1 MQYITTLDGS
11 AYQQVSYIL
20 DDGTECTLTLRFM
33 PTQNR
38 WVLDVSDDSGFEVH
52 GIFLCCHPNLLDK
65 WHNIIKY
72 GINITTS
79 DGIDPFRQN
88 DFETGYA
95 YIAILNADETV
106 FATEYLNGLYT
117 SE

>member
-1 MQYITTLDGS
+1 MQLITTLDGS

-20 DDGTECTLTLRFM
+20 DDGTTVTMTFRFL

-38 WVLDVSDDSGFEVH
+38 WVLDVSDDGGFEAN
-52 GIFLCCHPNLLDK
+52 GIFLCCYPNVLDK

-72 GINITTS
+72 GINVTTTDS
-79 DGIDPFRQN
+79 VDPFRQD

-95 YIAILNADETV
+95 FVAMLNEEEKNKA
-106 FATEYLNGLYT
+106 AGYLNGL
-117 SE
+117 